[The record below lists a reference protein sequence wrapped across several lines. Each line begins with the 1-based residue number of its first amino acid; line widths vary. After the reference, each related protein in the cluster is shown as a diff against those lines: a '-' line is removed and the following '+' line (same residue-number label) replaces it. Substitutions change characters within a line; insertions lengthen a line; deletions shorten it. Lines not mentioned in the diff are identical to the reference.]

1 MGLRAIYQLAD
12 QSFNGEDALKLSGGY
27 SNNSNPPKSL
37 PSTMK
42 ATNFWIFSLVT
53 LLGMASPAWGQATW
67 LRNKE
72 CVRCDLRSLN
82 LSGMDLTGFDLSGAN
97 LSGSDLS
104 NAVLLG
110 ANLTGANCRRTN
122 FTNAILSKANL
133 SGVDFE
139 DANLNGATL
148 YRAKA
153 KQPFILT
160 NAQLENT
167 QMPGGQIWGKSPTK
181 KP

>member
-1 MGLRAIYQLAD
+1 
-12 QSFNGEDALKLSGGY
+12 
-27 SNNSNPPKSL
+27 
-37 PSTMK
+37 MK
-42 ATNFWIFSLVT
+42 ATNFWIFPLVT
-53 LLGMASPAWGQATW
+53 LLGLASPAWGQAAW

-82 LSGMDLTGFDLSGAN
+82 LSGLDLTGFDLSGSDLRGAN
-97 LSGSDLS
+97 LS
-104 NAVLLG
+104 NTVLQG
-110 ANLTGANCRRTN
+110 ANLTNANCRQAD
-122 FTNAILSKANL
+122 FSNAVLSKANL

-139 DANLNGATL
+139 GANLSGATL

-160 NAQLENT
+160 DAQLENT
-167 QMPGGQIWGKSPTK
+167 QMPSGQIWGKPAAK

>member
-1 MGLRAIYQLAD
+1 
-12 QSFNGEDALKLSGGY
+12 
-27 SNNSNPPKSL
+27 
-37 PSTMK
+37 MK
-42 ATNFWIFSLVT
+42 ATNFWIFPLAA
-53 LLGMASPAWGQATW
+53 LLAMASPAWGQATW
-67 LRNKE
+67 LQNKE

-82 LSGMDLTGFDLSGAN
+82 LSGMDLTGFNLSGADLRGAN
-97 LSGSDLS
+97 LS

-110 ANLTGANCRRTN
+110 ANLTNANCRGADL
-122 FTNAILSKANL
+122 TNAVLSRANL

-139 DANLNGATL
+139 NANLSGATL

-160 NAQLENT
+160 NTQLDYT
-167 QMPGGQIWGKSPTK
+167 QMPSGQIWSKPPAK

>member
-12 QSFNGEDALKLSGGY
+12 RFSNEEDAPKLSGGY
-27 SNNSNPPKSL
+27 SRNSNPPKSP

-42 ATNFWIFSLVT
+42 AANFWIFPLAA
-53 LLGMASPAWGQATW
+53 LLGVASPAWGQATW

-82 LSGMDLTGFDLSGAN
+82 LSGLDLTGFDLSGAN

-104 NAVLLG
+104 NTVLLG
-110 ANLTGANCRRTN
+110 ANLTNANCRRTN
-122 FTNAILSKANL
+122 FTNAVLSKANL

-139 DANLNGATL
+139 DANLSGATL

-167 QMPGGQIWGKSPTK
+167 QMPSGQIWGKPPAK